1 MLKKS
6 GSGYMNILISKNI
19 RTPVTLTIN
28 AHRVDSIEFN
38 STNNRK
44 SCFVD
49 EDDLNYSVE
58 QEALS
63 SNHYNDKYQNAFDER
78 INY

>member
-1 MLKKS
+1 M
-6 GSGYMNILISKNI
+6 GILISKNI
-19 RTPVTLTIN
+19 RTPGTVAIN

-38 STNNRK
+38 SINNKK

-58 QEALS
+58 QEVLS
-63 SNHYNDKYQNAFDER
+63 SNHYNDKYQDEFDKR

>member
-1 MLKKS
+1 
-6 GSGYMNILISKNI
+6 MNILISKNI
-19 RTPVTLTIN
+19 RSPGTVTIN

-58 QEALS
+58 
-63 SNHYNDKYQNAFDER
+63 
-78 INY
+78 